1 MMTCALIASFD
12 LHSHCDENRKKNK
25 NNANYV
31 SNIKQQITTTKTQ
44 TQMFIII
51 KKNKQY
57 NLQLL
62 FYNLIKNIFRS
73 VHLEFV
79 MIKNFCN
86 NQ

>member
-1 MMTCALIASFD
+1 
-12 LHSHCDENRKKNK
+12 
-25 NNANYV
+25 
-31 SNIKQQITTTKTQ
+31 
-44 TQMFIII
+44 MFIII

-62 FYNLIKNIFRS
+62 FYNMIKNIFRS
-73 VHLEFV
+73 VHLEFI

>member
-1 MMTCALIASFD
+1 
-12 LHSHCDENRKKNK
+12 
-25 NNANYV
+25 
-31 SNIKQQITTTKTQ
+31 
-44 TQMFIII
+44 MFIIII

-62 FYNLIKNIFRS
+62 CYNLIKNIFRS

>member
-1 MMTCALIASFD
+1 MPIMCQIYIY
-12 LHSHCDENRKKNK
+12 KK
-25 NNANYV
+25 
-31 SNIKQQITTTKTQ
+31 KTQ
-44 TQMFIII
+44 TQMFIIII

-57 NLQLL
+57 NLQL
-62 FYNLIKNIFRS
+62 FCYNLIKNIFRS